1 MRPLCDF
8 LVGAFSSYHDR
19 CHQRDAL
26 AAVGFHDVRED
37 LLLRLFAYERTA
49 LRAILR
55 AELDVEQTKEMLDF
69 RDRCHR

>member
-8 LVGAFSSYHDR
+8 LVGAFSSYDDR

-26 AAVGFHDVRED
+26 TAVGLHDVRED
-37 LLLRLFAYERTA
+37 LLLRLFAYKRTA

-55 AELDVEQTKEMLDF
+55 AEFDVKQAQEMLDF
-69 RDRCHR
+69 GDRCHR